1 MQQHEGHRQRMRRR
15 FLRHGLDNFDDHSI
29 LELLLFYAIP
39 RKDTNFIAHALM
51 DRFGSLSAVFDAS
64 EAELRKIEGLGE
76 NAVALLRLMPQ
87 VCQRYLLSQM
97 PSGERLDTTARAA
110 RYLIPR
116 FIREREEVILALF
129 LGARRHVI
137 SCCEV
142 ARGVVNAATV
152 NARRIAEL
160 ALEQRA
166 SGVIL
171 SHNHLSGI
179 VLPSSEDEAA
189 TYHIQKALAL
199 VGVELID
206 HIIVAG
212 CDYLSIA
219 ESGLL
224 RL

>member
-1 MQQHEGHRQRMRRR
+1 MQPHDGHRQRTRNR
-15 FLRHGLDNFDDHSI
+15 FLRHGLDNFDDHNV

-39 RKDTNFIAHALM
+39 RQDTNLIAHALINQ
-51 DRFGSLSAVFDAS
+51 FGSLNAVFDAS
-64 EAELRKIEGLGE
+64 EAELRKVEGLGQ
-76 NAVALLRLMPQ
+76 NAV
-87 VCQRYLLSQM
+87 YLLSQA
-97 PSGERLDTTARAA
+97 PPGERLDTTARAA
-110 RYLIPR
+110 RYLIPL
-116 FIREREEVILALF
+116 FIGEREEVIYTLC
-129 LGARRHVI
+129 LGARRRVI
-137 SCCEV
+137 CCCEV

-179 VLPSSEDEAA
+179 VLPSAEDETA

-199 VGVELID
+199 VGVELLD

-212 CDYLSIA
+212 CDYISMA
-219 ESGLL
+219 ESGVL
-224 RL
+224 RM

>member
-1 MQQHEGHRQRMRRR
+1 MQPHDGHRQRTRNR
-15 FLRHGLDNFDDHSI
+15 FLRHGLDNFDDHNV

-39 RKDTNFIAHALM
+39 RQDTNLIAHALINQ
-51 DRFGSLSAVFDAS
+51 FGSLNAVFDAS
-64 EAELRKIEGLGE
+64 EAELRKVEGLGQ
-76 NAVALLRLMPQ
+76 NAVVLLRLMPQ
-87 VCQRYLLSQM
+87 ICRRYLLSQA
-97 PSGERLDTTARAA
+97 PPGERLDTTARAA
-110 RYLIPR
+110 RYLIPL
-116 FIREREEVILALF
+116 FIGEREEVIYTLC
-129 LGARRHVI
+129 LGARRRVI
-137 SCCEV
+137 CCCEV

-179 VLPSSEDEAA
+179 VLPSAEDETA

-199 VGVELID
+199 VGVELLD

-212 CDYLSIA
+212 CDYISMA
-219 ESGLL
+219 ESGVL
-224 RL
+224 RM